1 MSFIGYVQQQSSKL
15 IRMVLYPSMQDPP
28 RWVGEVVL
36 GYGRQVCCSTTSG
49 CVDLAHSQTGG
60 CEALFAWQISHKH
73 AYCRSLQA
81 FDNDER
87 KVPKQKEKP

>member
-36 GYGRQVCCSTTSG
+36 GYGR
-49 CVDLAHSQTGG
+49 
-60 CEALFAWQISHKH
+60 
-73 AYCRSLQA
+73 
-81 FDNDER
+81 
-87 KVPKQKEKP
+87 